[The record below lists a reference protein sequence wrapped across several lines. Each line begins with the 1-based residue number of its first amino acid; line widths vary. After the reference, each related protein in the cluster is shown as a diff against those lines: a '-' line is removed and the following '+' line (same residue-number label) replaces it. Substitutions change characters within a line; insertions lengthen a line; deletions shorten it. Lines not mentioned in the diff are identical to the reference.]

1 MTQHRQILTKRTRP
15 IPKKM
20 MLAAAF
26 LFSAF
31 ATLLAEE
38 GDPAIVNTTVT
49 HVTVGAPKI
58 TAIAGNSTHYKIEIE
73 VTYELSSLEKSF
85 VSVTNTAVLI
95 GANGGG
101 DQNLVFSSGLGG
113 PPTPGGG
120 KVKIKYS
127 YNAPIGRETHFTA
140 RMLYKDAADTERDK
154 FDKRT
159 FFVTLINP

>member
-1 MTQHRQILTKRTRP
+1 
-15 IPKKM
+15 M

-58 TAIAGNSTHYKIEIE
+58 TAIAGNSTHYKIEID

-85 VSVTNTAVLI
+85 VSVTNAAVRSVSN
-95 GANGGG
+95 GA

-127 YNAPIGRETHFTA
+127 HNAPIGLETHFTA
-140 RMLYKDAADTERDK
+140 RMLYKYAADTDRDK
-154 FDKRT
+154 FHKRT
-159 FFVTLINP
+159 FFVTLTNT

>member
-38 GDPAIVNTTVT
+38 GDPPPVNTTVT

-85 VSVTNTAVLI
+85 VSVTNAAVRFVSN
-95 GANGGG
+95 GA

-120 KVKIKYS
+120 PIKIKYS
-127 YNAPIGRETHFTA
+127 YNVLIGSDTGFSA
-140 RMLYKDAADTERDK
+140 RMNYLNAADTEKEAKDSR
-154 FDKRT
+154 R
-159 FFVTLINP
+159 FFATRPTP